1 MAVRGLLGLIA
12 VTALM
17 GSAACGSVSA
27 GSAGQTDS
35 SSASSS
41 TPPATGAGTPTAS
54 TGTPTASA
62 GTPTASAGTPTIQS
76 LCATGQSA
84 DRVVITR
91 TVPRRQV
98 TLSGATQVQAML
110 TALCALPATPSEHCL
125 AVTADSVRL
134 VFVAGEQDFPPV
146 TVQEAGCHGITGLGP
161 TRSWSPSSAFGRLL
175 SEAVGGAG
183 QLVPGTHPSSVPTGP

>member
-41 TPPATGAGTPTAS
+41 TPPATGTGTPTAGTGTPTAS
-54 TGTPTASA
+54 TGTPTA
-62 GTPTASAGTPTIQS
+62 QS

-110 TALCALPATPSEHCL
+110 TALCALPATPSEQHCL

-146 TVQEAGCHGITGLGP
+146 TVQEAGCRGITGLGA

>member
-35 SSASSS
+35 ASASSS
-41 TPPATGAGTPTAS
+41 SPPTASPGTPTAGP
-54 TGTPTASA
+54 GTPTA
-62 GTPTASAGTPTIQS
+62 QS
-76 LCATGQSA
+76 LCATGQNA

-110 TALCALPATPSEHCL
+110 TALCALPATPSGQHCL
-125 AVTADSVRL
+125 VVTADSVRL
-134 VFVAGEQDFPPV
+134 VFMAGEQDFPPV
-146 TVQEAGCHGITGLGP
+146 TVQEAGCRGITGLGA

-175 SEAVGGAG
+175 SEAVGGPGKLA
-183 QLVPGTHPSSVPTGP
+183 PGTHPSSVPTGP